1 MIRGTAM
8 IKQEQNFIVSSQ
20 AADILI
26 ARQDGDMALLYLYLC
41 RTDCRSREQAGR
53 ELFLPRQRLN
63 EAYERLEMCGLLPL
77 SVQSPREELQ
87 RGATNAEISAG
98 SDELPASYTAE
109 DIKGR
114 AENDSAFSAL
124 IAEASLIIG
133 RPLSTPD
140 LIKLLG
146 IYDHYDMPP
155 EVIMELMNHVAEE
168 YREKYGESR
177 RPSAHAFE
185 REACLWVERGITD
198 FDAAE
203 QFIARHRERRGV
215 EAQVREAMG
224 IQDRGFSDTE
234 KRYVSKWLD
243 WGFGSDA
250 IALAYDKTLTN
261 THKISLAYMNSILL
275 SWHEKGLH
283 SLKEIQEKDRP
294 ASISSGRSGK
304 GTAPM
309 DPNAI
314 QVLVDQI

>member
-1 MIRGTAM
+1 M
-8 IKQEQNFIVSSQ
+8 IKQENNCIVSPR

-41 RTDCRSREQAGR
+41 RTGCHDRERAGR

-63 EAYERLEMCGLLPL
+63 EAYERLEMCGLLPPAAQV
-77 SVQSPREELQ
+77 SAAEPVQTQISP
-87 RGATNAEISAG
+87 AVPAG
-98 SDELPASYTAE
+98 DELPASYTAE

-114 AENDSAFSAL
+114 AEHDSAFSAL
-124 IAEASLIIG
+124 IAEAALIIG

-146 IYDHYDMPP
+146 IYDHYDLPA
-155 EVIMELMNHVAEE
+155 EVIMELMNHVAED

-185 REACLWVERGITD
+185 REARIWVERGITD

-203 QFIARHRERRGV
+203 QFISRQRERRGI

-224 IQDRGFSDTE
+224 IPDRDFTDTE
-234 KRYVSKWLD
+234 KRKVSKWLD
-243 WGFGSDA
+243 WGFGPDA
-250 IALAYDKTLTN
+250 IALAYDKTVTN
-261 THKISLAYMNSILL
+261 THKISLAYMDRILT

-294 ASISSGRSGK
+294 ASISSGRNGRITASVDPGK
-304 GTAPM
+304 LQ
-309 DPNAI
+309 DI
-314 QVLVDQI
+314 VDRI